1 MKLFTKLKEKGKTGI
16 ANFAT
21 DFNLILYKK
30 CLALRRAF
38 LFWHIL
44 LKAGRDFVHFLLLK
58 FLKNILCFLPKYA
71 IICPTTGNIAEVCLC
86 LLKKWGI

>member
-1 MKLFTKLKEKGKTGI
+1 MKPKEKAKTGI

-21 DFNLILYKK
+21 GFNLILHKK
-30 CLALRRAF
+30 SLPCGGDF